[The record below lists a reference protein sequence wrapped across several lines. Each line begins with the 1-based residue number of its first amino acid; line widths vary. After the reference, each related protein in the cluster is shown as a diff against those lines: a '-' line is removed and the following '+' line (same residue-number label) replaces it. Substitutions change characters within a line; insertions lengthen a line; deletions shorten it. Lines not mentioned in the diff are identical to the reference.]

1 MESVLIAVGSTRR
14 PKIQAVRQALDELTP
29 LLCGSAEF
37 EIAAVDVPSGV
48 RPTPLSR
55 EEMMAGARNRAE
67 ALARIAREQGRP
79 WLYFLGL
86 EGGLDVVH
94 ESGTRL
100 VFLQNWAYVADT
112 SGRGAFGQSGA
123 LALPESLASR
133 VVDEGVDLA
142 EAIDAFAQ
150 KRGVRDSEGAW
161 GVLTKGLI
169 TREDAVRVSVTSALA
184 AFFASRDGSG
194 SSH

>member
-100 VFLQNWAYVADT
+100 VFLQNWAYVAD
-112 SGRGAFGQSGA
+112 GLGHGAFGQSGA
-123 LALPESLASR
+123 LALPEALASR